1 MLKRLL
7 LLIALLLP
15 MPAMAADSLAG
26 SWALKLDGAVIM
38 RFDLQPDG
46 TSWKGSWVKPTSFAS
61 DGKRFGKIAMPPVE
75 RKSDK
80 GATIGEWAEITF
92 NDPRP
97 GEEPDVFRFHLTGP
111 NRAEMLYVGTG
122 LPPYLLERVIAGTQL
137 GPFQDGK
144 VYGGSGTAAAGP
156 AARPPAR
163 PPAQPAPRPTPSPK
177 AAPVQGAPAMIG
189 R

>member
-15 MPAMAADSLAG
+15 MPAMAAADSLTG

-46 TSWKGSWVKPTSFAS
+46 AGWKGAWVKPTSFAS

-80 GATIGEWAEITF
+80 GATIGDWAEITF

-97 GEEPDVFRFHLTGP
+97 GAEPDVFRFHLTGTD
-111 NRAEMLYVGTG
+111 RAEMIYVGTG
-122 LPPYLLERVIAGTQL
+122 LAPYTLQRVPAATPL

-144 VYGGSGTAAAGP
+144 VYGGGGTPAAP
-156 AARPPAR
+156 AARQLGR
-163 PPAQPAPRPTPSPK
+163 PTGQPAPRPTPNAP
-177 AAPVQGAPAMIG
+177 PVQGPPAIIG